1 MFLRRTLT
9 ALFLLASL
17 PAAAECTGV
26 SYLDQ
31 LDASQT
37 AALDAAVAD
46 MPYAQ
51 GLIWQAQK
59 DDRHITLAGTVH
71 IYDRRLEPIR
81 ESLRDAVTSAD
92 LVLLEATPEEERKLQ
107 QLMTAQPE
115 FMFITEGPTLPEL
128 LDEATWELIVEAVRA
143 RGIPPFMAAKMRPW
157 YLTMVMAIPP
167 CAATDLMA
175 GNRGLD
181 AMITEDAIAAHVP
194 LQALEPYTTLFDIFQ
209 QDPMEDQIA
218 YLKGNLAAP
227 DKQEQIFVATLDR
240 YFARDVGRLWEL
252 SRIAMADM
260 PGVTELEAATIF
272 AETEQALLIDRN
284 AAWMPVINAAA
295 AQHDNVVIAVG
306 AAHLIGHH
314 GLLQLLANDGW
325 ALTRID

>member
-1 MFLRRTLT
+1 
-9 ALFLLASL
+9 
-17 PAAAECTGV
+17 
-26 SYLDQ
+26 
-31 LDASQT
+31 
-37 AALDAAVAD
+37 
-46 MPYAQ
+46 
-51 GLIWQAQK
+51 
-59 DDRHITLAGTVH
+59 
-71 IYDRRLEPIR
+71 
-81 ESLRDAVTSAD
+81 
-92 LVLLEATPEEERKLQ
+92 
-107 QLMTAQPE
+107 
-115 FMFITEGPTLPEL
+115 
-128 LDEATWELIVEAVRA
+128 
-143 RGIPPFMAAKMRPW
+143 MAAKMRPW

-181 AMITEDAIAAHVP
+181 AMITQDAIAANVP

-218 YLKGNLAAP
+218 YLKGNLATP

-325 ALTRID
+325 ALSRID